1 MGGNNEH
8 RSMTA
13 KRNPGRPRTAK
24 GQRSVRITITL
35 HPDEY
40 EAIKAASDKP
50 TTFIREAALRE
61 ARK

>member
-1 MGGNNEH
+1 
-8 RSMTA
+8 MTA